1 MVLAKNRTATSR
13 QPHASPLT
21 HASPPQPTPIDGVTP
36 SAAPDHPHAAQAT
49 LAAMDSRALFQGQKA
64 VAIHHN
70 GSVYRLQATK
80 LGKLILTK

>member
-1 MVLAKNRTATSR
+1 MT
-13 QPHASPLT
+13 
-21 HASPPQPTPIDGVTP
+21 
-36 SAAPDHPHAAQAT
+36 T
-49 LAAMDSRALFQGQKA
+49 LAAASLPQAAAHAAGRALASLGLSPTPKATEPAVESTELLQGRKA